1 MSDPADTLSDVEKWE
16 PVMITVHDVEQIA
29 RLAKL
34 EFTDEEKHRFIKS
47 FNEILSYVELLNE
60 LDLDGIEPTT
70 HVVPLQNVLREDCL
84 EFSLPREQVMQNAP
98 EQKEGLFSVPKVIG
112 ASDE

>member
-34 EFTDEEKHRFIKS
+34 EFTDE
-47 FNEILSYVELLNE
+47 
-60 LDLDGIEPTT
+60 
-70 HVVPLQNVLREDCL
+70 
-84 EFSLPREQVMQNAP
+84 
-98 EQKEGLFSVPKVIG
+98 
-112 ASDE
+112 